1 MKKNIYLQITKL
13 PRVLIFFVFLTLIP
27 LFFFYFK
34 ENKID
39 WILFSIIIFIS
50 LFFSVINCKIQISP
64 TELKYSL
71 FPLVFNRTTKWDD
84 VKKVELIKLNAFSDF
99 LGWGLRYS
107 NKYGWGYIFEGNYG
121 LFITTKSEKK
131 VTFSIKN
138 IDELRN
144 FLEKN
149 EINYI
154 KNFS

>member
-34 ENKID
+34 ENKIN

-50 LFFSVINCKIQISP
+50 LFFAVINCKIEISA

-84 VKKVELIKLNAFSDF
+84 VKTVELIKLNAFSDF

-107 NKYGWGYIFEGNYG
+107 MKYGWGYILEGDYG

-138 IDELRN
+138 IDELSS

-149 EINYI
+149 QINYI